1 MKLFY
6 FTRKCNSYLLGL
18 IIPYGNALLLLQLL
32 AEKGS
37 FQAMACMLMKPMVC
51 FSVFYTCAATP
62 AVCGPG

>member
-6 FTRKCNSYLLGL
+6 STRKCNSYLLGL
-18 IIPYGNALLLLQLL
+18 IVAYVNVLLLLQLL

-37 FQAMACMLMKPMVC
+37 FQAMARVLTNTKVC
-51 FSVFYTCAATP
+51 FAGSYTCAATP